1 MNSQFKNNY
10 FFSYFSD
17 HAFVIPADVNTAA
30 TAPIYAA
37 KPFKSVAI
45 VWLYITSTISN
56 TAGTNR
62 SIKPIIVTT
71 TRKKFF
77 ELTPVLFFISLPM

>member
-1 MNSQFKNNY
+1 M
-10 FFSYFSD
+10 
-17 HAFVIPADVNTAA
+17 PADVNTAA

-56 TAGTNR
+56 TAGTNS
-62 SIKPIIVTT
+62 SIKPITVTA

-77 ELTPVLFFISLPM
+77 ELTPVLFFISLSM